1 MQNFH
6 LAVTGAQRIYGKE
19 GVALDHLVKLGN
31 RGGIGSNRGS
41 FLGYLID
48 GHHHIDRPATVT
60 TDAGLGGFFA
70 SFFARRR
77 LCSRLGS
84 SLFGRCLSGFL
95 FCRLNLVVL
104 GHQCPPRYAS
114 TTR

>member
-6 LAVTGAQRIYGKE
+6 LAVTGAQRIDGKE
-19 GVALDHLVKLGN
+19 GFALDHLVKLGN

-48 GHHHIDRPATVT
+48 GHHHIDRPATIA
-60 TDAGLGGFFA
+60 TDAGLSGFFA
-70 SFFARRR
+70 SLFRG
-77 LCSRLGS
+77 CLG
-84 SLFGRCLSGFL
+84 GFL